1 MSRSNVPANQPGG
14 WPPAAQPQ
22 QGYAGQDT
30 TGRPAQRPP
39 AQGAPHP
46 QSPYAQQPP
55 PQAPGYPAFPE
66 PQSPY
71 ADPNA
76 FRGPSPYAQQPQQ
89 RAPYPG
95 EATPPTAGRPA
106 QPGAS
111 AGQAPSYLPQFDP
124 YVPPSQPS
132 PYAQAQAFGQP
143 QLPQAAPA
151 FGQQQ
156 PHAAPQAFGQPSQP
170 TPSFP
175 PPAAYDSQ
183 RAPPQ
188 FGQRAPAPN
197 ALPPQQPQPF
207 PESGLSQLAAL
218 RAPSAQQRPAE
229 PAFQPAAPSFPQPS
243 AFQQPAAFQQ
253 QQPAAQPDAWRQP
266 LGAPAAKPQPAAH
279 GFDHGDFLQQPRPD
293 ETTAGR
299 RAGQQSGDLNFGEW
313 PRPAPSFAQH
323 GPGQHQQQ
331 PGFGQEP
338 HFDGTDGL
346 SDGYDQQAGEYEQGQ
361 DGEDDEQYDY
371 DEPKK
376 RSSIFMV
383 AGALVAAVVV
393 GSGLAFVYQKF
404 GPAPG
409 TQTAAVIKS
418 DGAPAKVKPAE
429 PGGKQF
435 ANSDSK
441 VMGRLTEN
449 GVPITTSSTGAGSG
463 DTDPGAPRKVST
475 IAVGRDGSLAAPAP
489 ASAEPPAAAPAQPTV
504 AVPGLTI
511 VDGFG
516 GRQPPPRPV
525 TATVSAPV
533 AAAPPQQ
540 PVVVT
545 PPPVATVK
553 PVVTAKAAVPAATDA
568 IDADV
573 GLGAPEA
580 AAAPAPKKPAVAKK
594 KVVDAYGAAASTVTA
609 AGTPAA
615 SPAPAV
621 TSTGGNGYIPVLA
634 SVPMSAK
641 SRMDAL
647 KQFADMQQKYASV
660 LGDKTP
666 DVQEAN
672 LGEKGTYHRLLAGP
686 PGSREQASQICSQLK
701 AAGYAGC
708 WVTAY

>member
-22 QGYAGQDT
+22 QDYARQDT

-39 AQGAPHP
+39 VQGAPQP

-55 PQAPGYPAFPE
+55 QQAPGYPAYPE

-76 FRGPSPYAQQPQQ
+76 FRGGPSPYAQQLPQQ

-95 EATPPTAGRPA
+95 EPTAGRPA
-106 QPGAS
+106 QPGAGL
-111 AGQAPSYLPQFDP
+111 GQPPSYLPQFDP

-132 PYAQAQAFGQP
+132 PYAQAPSFGQP
-143 QLPQAAPA
+143 QPAPA
-151 FGQQQ
+151 FGQQ
-156 PHAAPQAFGQPSQP
+156 PPLAAPPAFGQPSQQA
-170 TPSFP
+170 PSFP
-175 PPAAYDSQ
+175 PPASYDGQ
-183 RAPPQ
+183 RAPAQ
-188 FGQRAPAPN
+188 FGQRAAAPN
-197 ALPPQQPQPF
+197 AQPPQQPQPF

-218 RAPSAQQRPAE
+218 RAPAAQQRPAE
-229 PAFQPAAPSFPQPS
+229 PAFQPPAPSFP
-243 AFQQPAAFQQ
+243 QPAAFQQ
-253 QQPAAQPDAWRQP
+253 QPSFQQQPPAAQPDAWRQP
-266 LGAPAAKPQPAAH
+266 LGAPAQKPQPAAH
-279 GFDHGDFLQQPRPD
+279 GFDHGDFLQQTRPD

-299 RAGQQSGDLNFGEW
+299 RAGQQPADLNFGEW
-313 PRPAPSFAQH
+313 PRSTPSFGQH

-331 PGFGQEP
+331 PGFGHEP
-338 HFDGTDGL
+338 HFDAADGL
-346 SDGYDQQAGEYEQGQ
+346 SDGYDQQAGDYEQGQ
-361 DGEDDEQYDY
+361 DVDEDEHYDY
-371 DEPKK
+371 EEPKK

-404 GPAPG
+404 GPAPA

-449 GVPITTSSTGAGSG
+449 GAPITTSSTGAGSG

-489 ASAEPPAAAPAQPTV
+489 ASAEAPAAAPPQPTV

-516 GRQPPPRPV
+516 GRQPPPRAVATTV
-525 TATVSAPV
+525 TAPV

-553 PVVTAKAAVPAATDA
+553 PIVTAKAATPAATDA
-568 IDADV
+568 IEADV
-573 GLGAPEA
+573 GLSALEAP
-580 AAAPAPKKPAVAKK
+580 AAPAAKKPAVAKK
-594 KVVDAYGAAASTVTA
+594 KVVDAYGAATSAVTA
-609 AGTPAA
+609 AAGAPAA

-634 SVPMSAK
+634 SVPVSAK

-672 LGEKGTYHRLLAGP
+672 LGDKGTYHRLLAGP

>member
-39 AQGAPHP
+39 VQGAPQP
-46 QSPYAQQPP
+46 QSHYLQQPA
-55 PQAPGYPAFPE
+55 PQAPGYPPFPE

-89 RAPYPG
+89 RPPFPG
-95 EATPPTAGRPA
+95 EATQPTAGRPA

-111 AGQAPSYLPQFDP
+111 LGQAPSYLPQFDP
-124 YVPPSQPS
+124 YVPPSQPA
-132 PYAQAQAFGQP
+132 PYAQQPGFGQQP
-143 QLPQAAPA
+143 QAPAAPA
-151 FGQQQ
+151 FGQ
-156 PHAAPQAFGQPSQP
+156 PFGQPPQP
-170 TPSFP
+170 APSYPQQAPSFP
-175 PPAAYDSQ
+175 QQASYDSQ
-183 RAPPQ
+183 RAAPQ
-188 FGQRAPAPN
+188 FGQRPPAPT
-197 ALPPQQPQPF
+197 APSAQPPQPLQ
-207 PESGLSQLAAL
+207 ESGLSQLAAL
-218 RAPSAQQRPAE
+218 RAPAQQRSAE
-229 PAFQPAAPSFPQPS
+229 PGYQAPAPSFPQPS
-243 AFQQPAAFQQ
+243 AFQQ
-253 QQPAAQPDAWRQP
+253 QPDAWRQP
-266 LGAPAAKPQPAAH
+266 MGAPAAAKPQPAAH
-279 GFDHGDFLQQPRPD
+279 GFDHGDFLSQAPG

-299 RAGQQSGDLNFGEW
+299 RAGQQPGDLNFGEW
-313 PRPAPSFAQH
+313 PRAAAPSFGQH
-323 GPGQHQQQ
+323 GPGQQQ

-338 HFDGTDGL
+338 RFDTGEGFA
-346 SDGYDQQAGEYEQGQ
+346 DGYEQQAGEYEQAQ
-361 DGEDDEQYDY
+361 DGDDEEHYDY
-371 DEPKK
+371 EEPKK

-404 GPAPG
+404 GPAPA

-418 DGAPAKVKPAE
+418 DSAPAKVKPAE

-449 GVPITTSSTGAGSG
+449 GAPITTSSTGAGNG
-463 DTDPGAPRKVST
+463 ADADAGAPRKVST

-489 ASAEPPAAAPAQPTV
+489 ASAEAPAAAAAPPAV

-516 GRQPPPRPV
+516 GRQPPPR
-525 TATVSAPV
+525 TVSTTVTPP
-533 AAAPPQQ
+533 AAALPPQH

-545 PPPVATVK
+545 PPPAATVK
-553 PVVTAKAAVPAATDA
+553 PVVTARAAVPAATDA

-573 GLGAPEA
+573 TMPGAAEA
-580 AAAPAPKKPAVAKK
+580 PPAVKKPAAVPKK
-594 KVVDAYGAAASTVTA
+594 KVVDAYGAAASAVTA
-609 AGTPAA
+609 AGTPPAA
-615 SPAPAV
+615 AAPPV

-634 SVPMSAK
+634 SVPVSAK

-647 KQFADMQQKYASV
+647 KQFADMQQKYANV

-686 PGSREQASQICSQLK
+686 PGSKEQASQICSQLK
-701 AAGYAGC
+701 AAGYSGC